1 MQGILCKAFQ
11 RYHVKK
17 GVNWKWFWLILFYF
31 MYDDVLNWFRSP
43 FMLFLLVVVAGT
55 LGYLQATGNLHYV
68 KNAYSMVMFM
78 WENLLKSSK
87 HEKLEKKS
95 DQKEK

>member
-1 MQGILCKAFQ
+1 
-11 RYHVKK
+11 
-17 GVNWKWFWLILFYF
+17 

-68 KNAYSMVMFM
+68 KNLYNMGLFM
-78 WENLLKSSK
+78 WGNLVKGAEK
-87 HEKLEKKS
+87 EKLEEPKKG
-95 DQKEK
+95 EKK